1 MTIAQGNQDHD
12 GEMGLDGCLAIVT
25 GAGARG
31 YEIGNGRAAAIL
43 FARAGAAVVAV
54 DRNQNAALR
63 TVDMIERE
71 GGYAIPFAGDMT
83 AQDDCERLRSV
94 AGGGPCPL
102 RVLVNNVGIGTAGTV
117 LQTEPEV
124 WERVMN
130 TNVTSMYLTSR
141 ALIPAMAEAGGG
153 AIVNIGSISA
163 IRPRGNTA
171 YSTSKGAVIALTQAM
186 AVDHAS
192 EGIRV
197 NAVMPGPVW
206 TPMVNG
212 PNMTEERREQRKN
225 ASALGIEGTPWDIG
239 QAVTF
244 LASNHARY
252 ITGQALVVDGGVTL
266 RSPER

>member
-1 MTIAQGNQDHD
+1 
-12 GEMGLDGCLAIVT
+12 MGLKGRVSIVT

-31 YEIGNGRAAAIL
+31 YEIGNGRAAAML
-43 FARAGAAVVAV
+43 LARAGASVVVV
-54 DRNQNAALR
+54 DRDEAAAARTVEMIEQDGGSAKPLVGDVTAQEDCEALR
-63 TVDMIERE
+63 DMAVATV
-71 GGYAIPFAGDMT
+71 
-83 AQDDCERLRSV
+83 
-94 AGGGPCPL
+94 GPP
-102 RVLVNNVGIGTAGTV
+102 RVLVNNVGIGAGGTV
-117 LQTEPEV
+117 VQTDPAI
-124 WERVMN
+124 WHRVMN

-141 ALIPAMAEAGGG
+141 AIIPAMAETGGG

-163 IRPRGNTA
+163 LRPKGNTA

-186 AVDHAS
+186 AVDHA
-192 EGIRV
+192 EAGIRV
-197 NAVMPGPVW
+197 NAVVPGPVW

-212 PNMTEERREQRKN
+212 PNMTPEMRERRKN